1 MNETNSKLLDAMK
14 KDLREKETLTEECIK
29 NAEEAKSRY
38 IDICMDVLNSIKRDA
53 VMVYSYADLS
63 FQVYYSKLPVYTAHN
78 YTFYMRWF
86 NTDKSVSVSME
97 ANENDDRYRLRNREK
112 LTEAIDDAERNKAI
126 FEFLMHKETVI
137 TNLITEVRRHTK
149 DDLNHKLNES
159 IDSFVR
165 YQNLI
170 YRLEEKVVLH

>member
-38 IDICMDVLNSIKRDA
+38 IDICMDVLNSIKTDA
-53 VMVYSYADLS
+53 AMVYPYADLS
-63 FQVYYSKLPVYTAHN
+63 FQVYYSKFPVYTAHN

-86 NTDKSVSVSME
+86 NIGKSVSISME
-97 ANENDDRYRLRNREK
+97 ANQSNEHYKLRDREK
-112 LTEAIDDAERNKAI
+112 FIEAMDDTERNKAI

-137 TNLITEVRRHTK
+137 SNLITEVRRHTK
-149 DDLNHKLNES
+149 DDLNLKLSDS
-159 IDSFVR
+159 IDSYVK
-165 YQNLI
+165 YNNLTNM
-170 YRLEEKVVLH
+170 LEGKEG